1 MAIEP
6 TYRSAPKTLTRK
18 PFFPRRV
25 ICVRM
30 DKVDATSIFLSPS
43 TRQRACQSG
52 LTVTD
57 YHLGRDGAPQV
68 TGFTGSARTYHYGS
82 ETA

>member
-18 PFFPRRV
+18 PFFPKRV

-30 DKVDATSIFLSPS
+30 NEVDAT
-43 TRQRACQSG
+43 CQSG

-57 YHLGRDGAPQV
+57 YPLGRDGAPQV